1 MSKSY
6 RRRSGRAVLASL
18 TGLALA
24 SSMWAPASAVQAPDS
39 DNPTAE
45 GITLQPAID
54 SKISRDL
61 AGKTGTTA
69 AYVQFAGKGAFEQ
82 TQPAEVR
89 SNGFTTPI
97 QRTDR
102 VLEIRAGIQTQ
113 ADEVAAEAGASQLYT
128 TTNTLPGVAI
138 QGDAEAIKA
147 LAARPDVVKITGIV
161 PKTIENKGADIDTR
175 ALEAWTARDNT
186 GEGIT
191 IAVLDTGLDY
201 THAGF
206 GGPGTIEAFNQ
217 AKADAEPDPALYDAA
232 KFLGGYD
239 LVGDAYDAGSTD
251 PARTI
256 PQPDL
261 NPLDC
266 QSHGSHVAGTSSGYG
281 VNADGTTFEGDYST
295 LTAETVNEMRIGPG
309 SAPESGIVALR
320 VFGCEGSSLV
330 VGQALDY
337 VLDPNRDGNFD
348 DRAQV
353 VNMSLGSSFPAY
365 DDPENDIV
373 NELTEQGVLSVVSS
387 GNDGDVYD
395 IGGSPGSA
403 ESALT
408 VAASVGSQV
417 TLDRV
422 DVLAP
427 EAVAGPAS
435 GQYTVNFDYAA
446 EGVTPETLRGE
457 VVMGPDGA
465 NNDGCDALPA
475 AGDNAGKWVW
485 LFWDDNDTTR
495 DCGSA
500 DRWNNAAAAGYAGV
514 VIGTTLDVFPA
525 GIGGNDKIPGL
536 QLTAADTARL
546 MPAAEAGTLVLQL
559 DPSYQATATG
569 PSNAKDTLAAFSSR
583 GVHGSNGVVKPDVT
597 APGVS
602 IGSVQVGTGN
612 GASTKSGTSMAAPHT
627 AGIAA
632 LVLSANEYNPYQAK
646 SVIMNTATH
655 DLLTADGIPYAPNR
669 VGSGRVDAM
678 QALETSV
685 LAYATEQPAL
695 TSVNFGVLELGT
707 EALTVTKQVTVQ
719 NTSNAPVTYDA
730 SYLAASTTPGVAIS
744 VSPAV
749 ITVPANNPATLTV
762 TLTIADPAALA
773 KTIDPAAEE
782 IQAGI
787 PRQYL
792 ADVSGRIQL
801 LGADGQELR
810 VPVYSAPKPT
820 SDISAG
826 TEIAF
831 DGASDLLSSIALE
844 GRGLSQ
850 GVPGESAY
858 QSIVSPLV
866 LGAESPKAAERPL
879 ESLYSFDLRAVG
891 AASTV
896 PALVDAAGD
905 PTTGVLNFGISTWQN
920 WAQLGGNNGVSIE
933 LDTDGDST
941 VDYVVQ
947 TLRYS
952 DLGPGAPTL
961 DMILFE
967 VVTIDDAGAPVFD
980 TDLYFANGVDGSV
993 DTNTFDTNV
1002 VTLPVPVTELG
1013 MNAATLGAS
1022 APIKYRVSTASA
1034 FNVDENGVSGGPVD
1048 TTDWIDFNVTEPAL
1062 WFEGG
1067 EPAAASFA
1075 SAAGVTLNV
1084 NRQESVTDAKA
1095 LFIHHHNATGD
1106 KQEIVPISVAGAT
1119 VNEDLDGDGNPDVVV
1134 RNSAGQLL
1142 LYPGNGT
1149 GGFLKSRVIGTG
1161 WNSMNAILIP
1171 GDWDGDGN
1179 SDVISRDS
1187 SGRLWLYKGTGTGTV
1202 TGKTQIGQGWSGLTM
1217 VTPGDWD
1224 GDGNV
1229 DLIARLGD
1237 GKLRLY
1243 PGNGA
1248 GGFLTPDQIGS
1259 GWNGFT
1265 IVGPGDFNGDT
1276 AADLLAR
1283 DSAGKLFLYPG
1294 TGTGGF
1300 GTRTQPGQGWNNFT
1314 LVAPGDFD
1322 GDSNADLLAR
1332 DSAGK
1337 LFLYS
1342 GNGTGGFA
1350 GKVQNGT
1357 GWGGFTWMV
1366 P

>member
-24 SSMWAPASAVQAPDS
+24 SSMWAPASAVEAPDS
-39 DNPTAE
+39 GSPTAE
-45 GITLQPAID
+45 GITLQPAFD
-54 SKISRDL
+54 AKVSREL
-61 AGKTGTTA
+61 AEKTGTTA

-97 QRTDR
+97 PRTDR
-102 VLEIRAGIQTQ
+102 VLEIRAGIQAQ

-147 LAARPDVVKITGIV
+147 LAARPDVVKITGIA

-206 GGPGTIEAFNQ
+206 GGPGTIAAFNQ
-217 AKADAEPDPALYDAA
+217 AKADTEPDPALYDPA

-251 PARTI
+251 PARQI

-281 VNADGTTFEGDYST
+281 VNADGTTFEGDYSD

-373 NELTEQGVLSVVSS
+373 NALTAQGVLSVVSS

-417 TLDRV
+417 TLDRI

-427 EAVAGPAS
+427 EAGTAT
-435 GQYTVNFDYAA
+435 GQYSVNFNYIEATEAQLTGTVVKPPAGLDRFGCTAFPA
-446 EGVTPETLRGE
+446 GTFDGE
-457 VVMGPDGA
+457 
-465 NNDGCDALPA
+465 
-475 AGDNAGKWVW
+475 WVW
-485 LFWDDNDTTR
+485 LDWEDLGTPFP
-495 DCGSA
+495 CGSA
-500 DRWNNAAAAGYAGV
+500 TRFNNVEAAGGAGV
-514 VIGTTLDVFPA
+514 VLSSPRDVFDA
-525 GIGGNDKIPGL
+525 GIGGNATIPGV
-536 QLTAADTARL
+536 QFNRASSEAHEA
-546 MPAAEAGTLVLQL
+546 AAEAGTLQIRL
-559 DPSYQATATG
+559 DATYQATATG
-569 PSNAKDTLAAFSSR
+569 PSNALDTLAAFSSR
-583 GVHGSNGVVKPDVT
+583 GIHGSNGVVKPDVA

-602 IGSVQVGTGN
+602 IGSVQVGTGT
-612 GASTKSGTSMAAPHT
+612 GASVKSGTSMAAPHT

-632 LVLSANEYNPYQAK
+632 LVLSANEYNPYEAK

-655 DLLTADGIPYAPNR
+655 DLLTAGGIPYAPNR

-707 EALTVTKQVTVQ
+707 EALTVTKQVTVE
-719 NTSNAPVTYDA
+719 NRSNAPVTYDA
-730 SYLAASTTPGVAIS
+730 SYLAASTMPGVAVS
-744 VSPAV
+744 VSPAA

-762 TLTIADPAALA
+762 TLAIADPAALA

-792 ADVSGRIQL
+792 ADVSGRVQL
-801 LGADGQELR
+801 LGADGQKLR

-826 TEIAF
+826 PEVAF
-831 DGASDLLSSIALE
+831 DGASDLVTTIALE

-947 TLRYS
+947 TLRIG
-952 DLGPGAPTL
+952 DLGAGAPTL

-1013 MNAATLGAS
+1013 MNAATLSAS
-1022 APIKYRVSTASA
+1022 APIQYRVSTASA

-1119 VNEDLDGDGNPDVVV
+1119 VNEDMDGDGNPDVVV
-1134 RNSAGQLL
+1134 RISAGQLL

-1149 GGFLKSRVIGTG
+1149 GGFLKSRVIGSG
-1161 WNSMNAILIP
+1161 WNTMNAILIP

-1187 SGRLWLYKGTGTGTV
+1187 SGRLWLYAGTGTGTLV
-1202 TGKTQIGQGWSGLTM
+1202 RGVQIGQGWSGLAM

-1224 GDGNV
+1224 GDGSV

-1248 GGFLTPDQIGS
+1248 GGFLAPEQIGS
-1259 GWNGFT
+1259 GWNGYT
-1265 IVGPGDFNGDT
+1265 IVGPGDFNGDST
-1276 AADLLAR
+1276 ADLLAR

-1300 GTRTQPGQGWNNFT
+1300 GTRTQPGVGWNGFT

-1342 GNGTGGFA
+1342 GDGAGGFA

>member
-18 TGLALA
+18 TSLALA
-24 SSMWAPASAVQAPDS
+24 SSIWAPASALEAPDS
-39 DNPTAE
+39 RTPTAE
-45 GITLQPAID
+45 GIELQSAFD
-54 SKISRDL
+54 AKVSRDL
-61 AGKTGTTA
+61 ADKTGPTA

-102 VLEIRAGIQTQ
+102 VREIRAGIQ
-113 ADEVAAEAGASQLYT
+113 AKAAEVAGEADASQLYT

-138 QGDAEAIKA
+138 QGDAAAIKA

-201 THAGF
+201 THSGF
-206 GGPGTIEAFNQ
+206 GGPGTVEAFNQ
-217 AKADAEPDPALYDAA
+217 AKLDTQPDPALYDPA

-239 LVGDAYDAGSTD
+239 LVGDDYDAGAED
-251 PARTI
+251 PQNRI
-256 PQPDL
+256 PEPDL

-281 VNADGTTFEGDYST
+281 VNDDGSTFDGDYST
-295 LTAETVNEMRIGPG
+295 LTADDVNAMRIGPG

-330 VGQALDY
+330 VGQALDF
-337 VLDPNRDGNFD
+337 VLDPNGDGNFD

-353 VNMSLGSSFPAY
+353 VNMSLGSSFPTY

-373 NELTEQGVLSVVSS
+373 NALTAQGVLSVVSS
-387 GNDGDVYD
+387 GNSGDVYD

-427 EAVAGPAS
+427 EAGTAT
-435 GQYTVNFDYAA
+435 GQYTVNFNYVEATEEQLTGTVVKPPAGQDRFGCKPFPA
-446 EGVTPETLRGE
+446 GTFDGE
-457 VVMGPDGA
+457 
-465 NNDGCDALPA
+465 
-475 AGDNAGKWVW
+475 WVW
-485 LFWDDNDTTR
+485 LDWEDLGTPFP
-495 DCGSA
+495 CGSGA
-500 DRWNNAAAAGYAGV
+500 RFNNVAAAGGAGV
-514 VIGTTLDVFPA
+514 VLSSPRDVFA
-525 GIGGNDKIPGL
+525 SGIGGNTTLPGVQFNRASSEAL
-536 QLTAADTARL
+536 EPAADAGELQIRL
-546 MPAAEAGTLVLQL
+546 DAA
-559 DPSYQATATG
+559 YQATATG
-569 PSNAKDTLAAFSSR
+569 PSNAQDTLAEFSSR
-583 GVHGSNGVVKPDVT
+583 GIHGSNGVVKPDVA

-602 IGSVQVGTGN
+602 IGSVQVGTGD
-612 GASTKSGTSMAAPHT
+612 GASVKSGTSMAAPHT

-646 SVIMNTATH
+646 SVIMNTATE
-655 DLLTADGIPYAPNR
+655 DLLTADGIAYAPNR
-669 VGSGRVDAM
+669 VGSGRVDAI

-695 TSVNFGVLELGT
+695 TSVNFGVLELGS
-707 EALTVTKQVTVQ
+707 EALTVTKQITVE
-719 NTSNAPVTYDA
+719 NTSNAPITYNA
-730 SYLAASTTPGVAIS
+730 SYLEASTMPGAEIS

-749 ITVPANNPATLTV
+749 ITVPANNPAIVDV
-762 TLTIADPAALA
+762 TLTIQDPAALA
-773 KTIDPAAEE
+773 KTIDPAAEKT
-782 IQAGI
+782 QAGI
-787 PRQYL
+787 ARQYL
-792 ADVSGRIQL
+792 ADVSGRVQL

-826 TEIAF
+826 ENIAF
-831 DGASDLLSSIALE
+831 EDEEDLLSRIALE
-844 GRGLSQ
+844 GRGLDQ
-850 GVPGESAY
+850 GVAGESAY
-858 QSIVSPLV
+858 RSIVSPLV
-866 LGAESPKAAERPL
+866 LGAESPKATDRPL

-896 PALVDAAGD
+896 PALFDAAGD
-905 PTTGVLNFGISTWQN
+905 ETAGVLNFGVSTWQN
-920 WAQLGGNNGVSIE
+920 WAQLGGNNGITVDI
-933 LDTDGDST
+933 DADGDDT
-941 VDYVVQ
+941 VDYSVR
-947 TLRYS
+947 TLRTE
-952 DLGPGAPTL
+952 DLGPAAPTL

-967 VVTIDDAGAPVFD
+967 IVTINDAGEEVFD
-980 TDLYFANGVDGSV
+980 TDLYYANGVDGSV

-1002 VTLPVPVTELG
+1002 VTFPVPVTELG
-1013 MNAATLGAS
+1013 MDAAALSAS
-1022 APIKYRVSTASA
+1022 APIQYRVSTSNSA
-1034 FNVDENGVSGGPVD
+1034 NVDENGVSGGPVD

-1067 EPAAASFA
+1067 EPASASFV
-1075 SAAGVTLNV
+1075 SANGVTLNV
-1084 NRQESVTDAKA
+1084 NRQENVTDAKA
-1095 LFIHHHNATGD
+1095 LFIHHHNATDD
-1106 KQEIVPISVAGAT
+1106 KTEIVPISVASAPEP
-1119 VNEDLDGDGNPDVVV
+1119 VVAENKDMDGDGNPDVVV
-1134 RNSAGQLL
+1134 RDSSGRLL

-1149 GGFLKSRVIGTG
+1149 GGFLPKRVIGVG

-1171 GDWDGDGN
+1171 GDFSGDGIP
-1179 SDVISRDS
+1179 DVVARDG
-1187 SGRLWLYKGTGTGTV
+1187 SGQLFMYKGTGNGSI
-1202 TGKTQIGQGWSGLTM
+1202 TGKTLIGKGWSGLTI
-1217 VTPGDWD
+1217 VTPGDFD

-1229 DLIARLGD
+1229 DLMARFRTGALY
-1237 GKLRLY
+1237 LY
-1243 PGNGA
+1243 PGNGS
-1248 GGFLTPDQIGS
+1248 GSFLSRSLIGTGWNPYTIIGPGDFS
-1259 GWNGFT
+1259 GDGNADLFARDSSGRLFLYPGNGSGSFQARTQPGVGWNGFT
-1265 IVGPGDFNGDT
+1265 LVGPGDFNGD
-1276 AADLLAR
+1276 
-1283 DSAGKLFLYPG
+1283 G
-1294 TGTGGF
+1294 
-1300 GTRTQPGQGWNNFT
+1300 
-1314 LVAPGDFD
+1314 
-1322 GDSNADLLAR
+1322 NADLLAR

-1342 GNGTGGFA
+1342 GNGNGRFA

-1357 GWGGFTWMV
+1357 GWGGFTLMV

>member
-6 RRRSGRAVLASL
+6 RRRSGKAVLASL
-18 TGLALA
+18 TGLVLA
-24 SSMWAPASAVQAPDS
+24 SSMWAPASAVEAPDS
-39 DNPTAE
+39 GSPTAE
-45 GITLQPAID
+45 GVALQPAFD
-54 SKISRDL
+54 AKVSREL
-61 AGKTGTTA
+61 AEKTGPTA

-89 SNGFTTPI
+89 RNGFTAPVP
-97 QRTDR
+97 RRDR
-102 VLEIRAGIQTQ
+102 VLEIRAGIQ
-113 ADEVAAEAGASQLYT
+113 AKAAEVAAQAGASELYT
-128 TTNTLPGVAI
+128 TTNALPGVAI

-147 LAARPDVVKITGIV
+147 LAARPDVVKITGLV
-161 PKTIENKGADIDTR
+161 PKTVENKGADIDTR

-206 GGPGTIEAFNQ
+206 GGPGTIEAFEQ
-217 AKADAEPDPALYDAA
+217 ARADAEPDPALYDPA

-239 LVGDAYDAGSTD
+239 LVGDAYDASD
-251 PARTI
+251 PVRSV

-266 QSHGSHVAGTSSGYG
+266 QSHGSHVSGTAAGYG
-281 VNADGTTFEGDYST
+281 VNDDGTTFEGDYST
-295 LTAETVNEMRIGPG
+295 LTAEAVNAMRIGPG
-309 SAPESGIVALR
+309 SAPEAGLVALR

-330 VGQALDY
+330 VGQALDF

-373 NELTEQGVLSVVSS
+373 NALTAQGVLSVVSS

-417 TLDRV
+417 TLDRIE
-422 DVLAP
+422 VLAP
-427 EAVAGPAS
+427 QPGTAS
-435 GQYTVNFDYAA
+435 GQYSVNFNYVEATEAQLTGTVVKPPAGLDRFGCQAFPA
-446 EGVTPETLRGE
+446 GTFNGE
-457 VVMGPDGA
+457 
-465 NNDGCDALPA
+465 
-475 AGDNAGKWVW
+475 WVW
-485 LFWDDNDTTR
+485 LDWETLGEPFP
-495 DCGSA
+495 CGSA
-500 DRWNNAAAAGYAGV
+500 TRFDNVEAAGGAGV
-514 VIGTTLDVFPA
+514 VLSSPRDVFDA
-525 GIGGNDKIPGL
+525 GIGGNATIPGV
-536 QLTAADTARL
+536 QFNRASSEAHE
-546 MPAAEAGTLVLQL
+546 PAAAAGTLQIRL
-559 DPSYQATATG
+559 DPTFQATATG
-569 PSNAKDTLAAFSSR
+569 PSNAQDTLAAFSSR

-612 GASTKSGTSMAAPHT
+612 GASVKSGTSMAAPHT

-632 LVLSANEYNPYQAK
+632 LLLSAHEYNPYQAK

-655 DLLTADGIPYAPNR
+655 DLLTADGVTYAPNR
-669 VGSGRVDAM
+669 VGSGRVDAI
-678 QALETSV
+678 QALDTPV
-685 LAYATEQPAL
+685 LAYATDQPAL

-719 NTSNAPVTYDA
+719 NRSNAPVTYNA
-730 SYLAASTTPGVAIS
+730 GYLAASTMPGVSIS

-749 ITVPANNPATLTV
+749 ITVPANNPATLNV
-762 TLTIADPAALA
+762 TLTVADPAALA

-792 ADVSGRIQL
+792 ADVSGRVQL
-801 LGADGQELR
+801 LSVDGQELR

-826 TEIAF
+826 PEVVYDDA
-831 DGASDLLSSIALE
+831 ADLESSIALS
-844 GRGLSQ
+844 GRGLAQ

-866 LGAESPKAAERPL
+866 LGAESPRAQTRPL

-905 PTTGVLNFGISTWQN
+905 RTAGVLNFGISTWQN
-920 WAQLGGNNGVSIE
+920 WAQLGGNNGVSI
-933 LDTDGDST
+933 DINTDGDST

-947 TLRYS
+947 TLRLG
-952 DLGPGAPTL
+952 DLGPAAPTL

-967 VVTIDDAGAPVFD
+967 VVTIDDAGAPIFD

-1002 VTLPVPVTELG
+1002 ITLPVPVTELG
-1013 MNAATLGAS
+1013 MDAAALSAS
-1022 APIKYRVSTASA
+1022 APIQYRVSTSSA
-1034 FNVDENGVSGGPVD
+1034 FNVDENGNSAGPVD
-1048 TTDWIDFNVTEPAL
+1048 TTGWIAFNVTEPAL

-1067 EPAAASFA
+1067 EPAAASFI
-1075 SAAGVTLNV
+1075 SADGVTLNV
-1084 NRQESVTDAKA
+1084 NRQENVTDAKA
-1095 LFIHHHNATGD
+1095 LFLHHHNATD
-1106 KQEIVPISVAGAT
+1106 QKDEIVPISVAGAPA
-1119 VNEDLDGDGNPDVVV
+1119 VNKDLDGDGLPDVVV

-1142 LYPGNGT
+1142 LYPGNGS
-1149 GGFLKSRVIGTG
+1149 GGFLTSRVIGTG
-1161 WNSMNAILIP
+1161 WNSMNAIHIP
-1171 GDWDGDGN
+1171 GDWNGDGN
-1179 SDVISRDS
+1179 VDVVARDS
-1187 SGRLWLYKGTGTGTV
+1187 AGRLWLYAGTGSGTLTRGV
-1202 TGKTQIGQGWSGLTM
+1202 PIGSGWNGLAI
-1217 VTPGDWD
+1217 VTPGDFN

-1237 GKLRLY
+1237 GTLRLYPGNGTGGFGTRTPIGSGWTGYTIVGPGDFSGDGNADLLARDTTGKLFLY

-1248 GGFLTPDQIGS
+1248 GGFGTRTQAGQ

-1265 IVGPGDFNGDT
+1265 LVGPGDFSGD
-1276 AADLLAR
+1276 
-1283 DSAGKLFLYPG
+1283 G
-1294 TGTGGF
+1294 
-1300 GTRTQPGQGWNNFT
+1300 
-1314 LVAPGDFD
+1314 
-1322 GDSNADLLAR
+1322 NADLLAR
-1332 DSAGK
+1332 DSTGR

-1342 GNGTGGFA
+1342 GNGEGGFS
-1350 GKVQNGT
+1350 GKVQNGK